1 VTRRQVIGFVVVFA
15 LIAGGLLLRS
25 RAGGEPEP
33 RLDALR
39 RAAALQPCPA
49 GLGPELPDL
58 TLPCLGGGA
67 PVELRGKAPGRPMLV
82 NVWASWCPPCVEEV
96 PALIAFADKAAGRVG
111 VVGVATEDAQD
122 KALTFAA
129 QFGMRYP
136 SVVDDDGVVLRA
148 FRPGPP
154 VTLFLDA
161 SGRVAY
167 KHSGKFRSTAE
178 IEQLVREKLGV
189 TL

>member
-1 VTRRQVIGFVVVFA
+1 
-15 LIAGGLLLRS
+15 
-25 RAGGEPEP
+25 
-33 RLDALR
+33 
-39 RAAALQPCPA
+39 
-49 GLGPELPDL
+49 
-58 TLPCLGGGA
+58 
-67 PVELRGKAPGRPMLV
+67 MLV

>member
-15 LIAGGLLLRS
+15 LIAAGLLVRTRS
-25 RAGGEPEP
+25 GGQPAAP
-33 RLDALR
+33 LDDLR
-39 RAAALQPCPA
+39 RAAALQPCPT
-49 GLGPELPDL
+49 GLGPGLPDL
-58 TLPCLGGGA
+58 TLACLGGGA
-67 PVELRGKAPGRPMLV
+67 PVALRGKGTGTPMLV

-96 PALIAFADKAAGRVG
+96 PALVAFADKAAGRVG
-111 VVGVATEDAQD
+111 VVGVATEDPQD
-122 KALTFAA
+122 KALTFAK

-136 SVVDDDGVVLRA
+136 SVVDDDGAILRA

-167 KHSGKFRSTAE
+167 KHSGKFESAAQ
-178 IEQLVREKLGV
+178 IEQLVREKLGL